1 MLLSTNYRVAANMVE
16 SRSNNELERV
26 TFFCNVELV
35 EIGLLKKMS
44 ASIFYLLFKLFEMKN
59 YIFSFLLLLTFSSH
73 AQIKSV
79 SLQASGLTC
88 SMCSKAIYKSLSA
101 ISFIQSVDSDIKN
114 SSFLISFKPN
124 AVIDYDVISKA
135 VVDAGFSVASLKS
148 TIDFNNVSIKN
159 DAHIEIG
166 GKTYHFLNVQPQSL
180 SGEKEIKLIDK
191 KYVPTKEYKKYN
203 GYTKMKC
210 FETGYFEN
218 CCPKNEQK
226 LGTRIY
232 HATI

>member
-1 MLLSTNYRVAANMVE
+1 
-16 SRSNNELERV
+16 
-26 TFFCNVELV
+26 
-35 EIGLLKKMS
+35 
-44 ASIFYLLFKLFEMKN
+44 MKN
-59 YIFSFLLLLTFSSH
+59 YIFSLLLLGTTAAT

-88 SMCSKAIYKSLSA
+88 SMCSKAVFKSLSA
-101 ISFIQSVDSDIKN
+101 ISFVQSVDSDIKN
-114 SSFLISFKPN
+114 SSYLIAFKPN
-124 AVIDYDVISKA
+124 AVVDYDVISKA
-135 VVDAGFSVASLKS
+135 VTDAGFSVASLKS
-148 TIDFNNVSIKN
+148 TIEFNNVSIKN
-159 DAHIEIG
+159 DAHVEIG

-191 KYVPTKEYKKYN
+191 KYVPAKEFKKYN

-218 CCPKNEQK
+218 CCSKNQQK
-226 LGTRIY
+226 LGTRIF

>member
-1 MLLSTNYRVAANMVE
+1 M
-16 SRSNNELERV
+16 
-26 TFFCNVELV
+26 
-35 EIGLLKKMS
+35 IK
-44 ASIFYLLFKLFEMKN
+44 LFKMKN
-59 YIFSFLLLLTFSSH
+59 YIFSLCLFVTITSH
-73 AQIKSV
+73 AQIKGV

-88 SMCSKAIYKSLSA
+88 SMCSKAIYTSLSA
-101 ISFIQSVDSDIKN
+101 IGFIQSVDSDIKN

-124 AVIDYDVISKA
+124 AVVDYDVISKA
-135 VVDAGFSVASLKS
+135 VTDAGFSVASLKS

-191 KYVPTKEYKKYN
+191 KYVPIKEYKKYK

-210 FETGYFEN
+210 FATGYFEK
-218 CCPKNEQK
+218 CCSKNEQK